1 MLMVEQLQKS
11 FGGVAALDGCS
22 FNAAESH
29 ITAIIGPNGAGKST
43 LLNCI
48 SGATKPDCGR
58 ITLFDNNVTAE
69 KPHRLAR
76 AGLARTFQISRELS
90 SLTLLENVLLAQQS
104 QSDEH
109 FFTPIFLRGRILKEE
124 KAATERAMQLLT
136 RVGLER
142 LADETASV
150 LSGGQKKLLE
160 LARALM
166 LNPRVVLLDEP
177 AAGVAPPMVQVLIEV
192 IKGLQGKGVSFILVE
207 HNMDMVAALSDH
219 VVVMAEGKK
228 LVEGTFKDV
237 TSDRR
242 VADAY
247 LGGVL

>member
-1 MLMVEQLQKS
+1 M
-11 FGGVAALDGCS
+11 
-22 FNAAESH
+22 
-29 ITAIIGPNGAGKST
+29 
-43 LLNCI
+43 
-48 SGATKPDCGR
+48 
-58 ITLFDNNVTAE
+58 FDNNVTGE

-109 FFTPIFLRGRILKEE
+109 FFAPIFLRGRILKEE
-124 KAATERAMQLLT
+124 KEATQRAMQLLT

-207 HNMDMVAALSDH
+207 HNMDMAVMTSSTAAACRWFQEKYSPSLAR
-219 VVVMAEGKK
+219 M
-228 LVEGTFKDV
+228 
-237 TSDRR
+237 
-242 VADAY
+242 
-247 LGGVL
+247 VLENPP

>member
-48 SGATKPDCGR
+48 SGATKPDRGR

-109 FFTPIFLRGRILKEE
+109 FFAPIFLRGRILKEE
-124 KAATERAMQLLT
+124 KEATQRAMQLLT

-142 LADETASV
+142 
-150 LSGGQKKLLE
+150 
-160 LARALM
+160 
-166 LNPRVVLLDEP
+166 
-177 AAGVAPPMVQVLIEV
+177 
-192 IKGLQGKGVSFILVE
+192 
-207 HNMDMVAALSDH
+207 
-219 VVVMAEGKK
+219 
-228 LVEGTFKDV
+228 
-237 TSDRR
+237 
-242 VADAY
+242 
-247 LGGVL
+247 